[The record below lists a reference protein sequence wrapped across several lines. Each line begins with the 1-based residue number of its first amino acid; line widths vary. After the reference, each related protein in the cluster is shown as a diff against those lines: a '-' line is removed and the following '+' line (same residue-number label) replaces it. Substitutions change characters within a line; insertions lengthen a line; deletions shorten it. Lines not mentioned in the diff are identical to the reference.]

1 MTQLPP
7 ITFATRFRGF
17 LPVVVDVETGG
28 FNHQTDALLEI
39 AAVLLEMRSDGTL
52 ARGETFRYH
61 VVPFPGSNLE
71 PASMAVT
78 GIDPHHPL
86 RPAIQEED
94 ALQRIFGE
102 VRKAIRAADCTRAVL
117 VGHNAFFDL
126 NFLNA
131 AVMRTKIKR
140 NPFHPFTSFDTA
152 TLGGVAFGQT
162 VLMRATLASGLEWD
176 TASAHSASYDA
187 ERTADLFCTV
197 CNQFQ
202 GVFDSSRRR
211 LASMGPLEVDTEGA
225 GEHERSTD
233 PLAPPGS

>member
-1 MTQLPP
+1 
-7 ITFATRFRGF
+7 
-17 LPVVVDVETGG
+17 
-28 FNHQTDALLEI
+28 
-39 AAVLLEMRSDGTL
+39 
-52 ARGETFRYH
+52 
-61 VVPFPGSNLE
+61 
-71 PASMAVT
+71 
-78 GIDPHHPL
+78 L

-131 AVMRTKIKR
+131 AVARTGIKR

-152 TLGGVAFGQT
+152 TLGGVAYGQT

-202 GVFDSSRRR
+202 GVFDASRRR
-211 LASMGPLEVDTEGA
+211 LASMGPLEVDTEGSA
-225 GEHERSTD
+225 ETD
-233 PLAPPGS
+233 GSVSPARVP